1 MTSDPRQPRR
11 RDRLDDARVRDG
23 DRCFWCRRPF
33 SRLVAPTTDHLIPRV
48 RGGPSWLSNEVA
60 ACRRCNAERG
70 HRSPSD
76 WLTACEER
84 GWEPD
89 RAAAQALLVDLAAE
103 LEVRGGHRAARQA
116 VDAQLRRLPPGP
128 SRG

>member
-1 MTSDPRQPRR
+1 VVVTSDPQQPDR
-11 RDRLDDARVRDG
+11 RDRLVRAVAREG

-33 SRLVAPTTDHLIPRV
+33 SRLVPPTTDHLIPRV
-48 RGGPSWLSNEVA
+48 RGGPSWQANEVA

-89 RAAAQALLVDLAAE
+89 RRATRALLVTLAAE
-103 LEVRGGHRAARQA
+103 IARRGGHRTARDA
-116 VDAQLRRLPPGP
+116 VDAQLRRLPAE
-128 SRG
+128 